1 MQSPF
6 PNRAPRTAN
15 REQRTAA
22 GERSERMICDMRHS
36 SLLAVFIVAFALVS
50 ETIGPA
56 DTMADAARRFL
67 ATLSPELRKSAQM
80 ALDDEDRTT
89 WNYVPIER
97 KGVSLKML
105 DETQRRAA
113 MSLLRTGLS
122 ETGYKK
128 AEAIRALE
136 DILLEME
143 GPRAANMRDRE
154 KYHFT
159 VFGDPKA
166 GGTWGWRYEGHHLS
180 QHWTIVNGKAIAS
193 TPQFFGVNP
202 AHIREGK
209 LAGSRP
215 LAAEEDLAFALLNSL
230 DADQQSRAIIDPKAP
245 RDILTTN
252 TREATMQEDRG
263 LTFREMSPL
272 QRKHFMTLLE
282 EHVGAQAQPLA
293 QERLARLRA
302 AGLDNIRFAW
312 MGAKERSEAG
322 HYYRIQGPT
331 FLIEFDNT
339 QNRAN
344 HIHQVWRDFKGDFGR
359 DLLAEHYRKSH

>member
-1 MQSPF
+1 MK
-6 PNRAPRTAN
+6 R
-15 REQRTAA
+15 
-22 GERSERMICDMRHS
+22 S
-36 SLLAVFIVAFALVS
+36 SLLAVFIVAFAFVS

-154 KYHFT
+154 KYYFT

-180 QHWTIVNGKAIAS
+180 QHWTIVNGKAIAT

-230 DADQQSRAIIDPKAP
+230 DADQQ
-245 RDILTTN
+245 
-252 TREATMQEDRG
+252 
-263 LTFREMSPL
+263 
-272 QRKHFMTLLE
+272 
-282 EHVGAQAQPLA
+282 
-293 QERLARLRA
+293 
-302 AGLDNIRFAW
+302 
-312 MGAKERSEAG
+312 
-322 HYYRIQGPT
+322 
-331 FLIEFDNT
+331 
-339 QNRAN
+339 
-344 HIHQVWRDFKGDFGR
+344 
-359 DLLAEHYRKSH
+359 

>member
-1 MQSPF
+1 M
-6 PNRAPRTAN
+6 RAMRFAIFVVALALT
-15 REQRTAA
+15 
-22 GERSERMICDMRHS
+22 SE
-36 SLLAVFIVAFALVS
+36 A
-50 ETIGPA
+50 IGPA
-56 DTMADAARRFL
+56 DTMTDAARRFL
-67 ATLSPELRKSAQM
+67 ATLSPPLKAQ
-80 ALDDEDRTT
+80 AQLPFEDADRTT

-113 MSLLRTGLS
+113 MTLLRTGLS
-122 ETGYKK
+122 ESGYKK

-136 DILLEME
+136 DVLLEME
-143 GPRAANMRDRE
+143 GARAAGMRDRE

-159 VFGDPKA
+159 VFGEPRA

-215 LAAEEDLAFALLNSL
+215 LAAEEDLAFALLNAL
-230 DADQQSRAIIDPKAP
+230 DPDQQSRAIVDPKAP

-252 TREATMQEDRG
+252 AREAAMQDERG
-263 LTFREMSPL
+263 LTFREMSPA
-272 QRKHFMTLLE
+272 QRKQLLALIE
-282 EHVGAQAQPLA
+282 EHAGAQAAPLA

-302 AGLDNIRFAW
+302 AGMDSIRFAW
-312 MGAKERSEAG
+312 MGARERSEAG

-331 FLIEFDNT
+331 FLVEFDNT

-359 DLLAEHYRKSH
+359 DLLAEHYEKSHK

>member
-1 MQSPF
+1 M
-6 PNRAPRTAN
+6 RAMRLAIFVVALAL
-15 REQRTAA
+15 AA
-22 GERSERMICDMRHS
+22 
-36 SLLAVFIVAFALVS
+36 

-67 ATLSPELRKSAQM
+67 ASLSPQLKAQ
-80 ALDDEDRTT
+80 AQLSFDDEDRTT

-105 DETQRRAA
+105 DEAQRRAA
-113 MSLLRTGLS
+113 MTLLRTGLS
-122 ETGYKK
+122 ESGYKK

-136 DILLEME
+136 DVLLDME
-143 GPRAANMRDRE
+143 GARAAGMRDRE

-159 VFGDPKA
+159 VFGEPRA

-180 QHWTIVNGKAIAS
+180 QHWTIVLGKAVAS

-230 DADQQSRAIIDPKAP
+230 DAAQQSQAIIDPKAP

-252 TREATMQEDRG
+252 AREAARQDERG
-263 LTFREMSPL
+263 LAFREMSPA
-272 QRKHFMTLLE
+272 QRKQLMALVE
-282 EHVGAQAQPLA
+282 EHAGAQAAPLA

-302 AGLDNIRFAW
+302 AGMDSIRFAW
-312 MGAKERSEAG
+312 MGARERSEAG

-331 FLIEFDNT
+331 FLVEFDNT

-344 HIHQVWRDFKGDFGR
+344 HVHQVWRDFKGDFGR
-359 DLLAEHYRKSH
+359 DLLAEHYEKSHKEG